1 MAEYVFRVG
10 TPSGE
15 IVLRKVEAVSP
26 EEARQRLEREGYR
39 VFTLAQRG
47 RAAWTW
53 RPSFRRVT
61 VESFLHFNQQLAA
74 LVRAGL
80 PILQAISMLARRQS
94 HPVLRS
100 VLRDVEARIRE
111 GTPLS
116 QAFASRSDVFP
127 RLYVAAI
134 LAGER
139 SGNLDEMLSRYITY
153 TKQMVALKR
162 RVRAATAYP
171 IFLLGALIL
180 LVAVMTGFVIPR
192 FRIIYEDFGGEL
204 PAITQI
210 VLAVGQGVRENLW
223 WSVPALLALFLGLT
237 LWRRTERGRLTLDAL
252 VLKLPIIGPIV
263 RDLAVAQLA
272 RSLATL
278 LQGGITLVESF
289 RVASETLT
297 NRVLARTSG
306 VVLRRLQEGHAF
318 AESLEEAGWMPPL
331 AIDIVRVGERAGS
344 LAEMLDELAAFY
356 DAELEVKLN
365 QVTTLIQPV
374 LLVMMA
380 GLVTFVLLSMY
391 LPLFTFIST
400 LGAR

>member
-139 SGNLDEMLSRYITY
+139 SGNLDEMLSRYIAY

-356 DAELEVKLN
+356 DSELEVKLN

>member
-1 MAEYVFRVG
+1 
-10 TPSGE
+10 
-15 IVLRKVEAVSP
+15 
-26 EEARQRLEREGYR
+26 
-39 VFTLAQRG
+39 
-47 RAAWTW
+47 
-53 RPSFRRVT
+53 
-61 VESFLHFNQQLAA
+61 
-74 LVRAGL
+74 
-80 PILQAISMLARRQS
+80 
-94 HPVLRS
+94 
-100 VLRDVEARIRE
+100 
-111 GTPLS
+111 
-116 QAFASRSDVFP
+116 
-127 RLYVAAI
+127 VAAI

-139 SGNLDEMLSRYITY
+139 SGNLDEMLSRYIAY

>member
-15 IVLRKVEAVSP
+15 IVLRAVEAMSP

-39 VFTLAQRG
+39 VFTLAHR
-47 RAAWTW
+47 RRPTW
-53 RPSFRRVT
+53 GWRLSFRRVKL
-61 VESFLHFNQQLAA
+61 EDFLHFNQQLAA

-80 PILQAISMLARRQS
+80 PILHAISMLARRQS

-100 VLRDVEARIRE
+100 VLRDVEERIRE

-116 QAFASRSDVFP
+116 QAFASRGDVFP
-127 RLYVAAI
+127 RLYIAAV

-139 SGNLDEMLSRYITY
+139 SGNLDEMLSRYIAY

-171 IFLLGALIL
+171 IFLLVALVL

-192 FRIIYEDFGGEL
+192 FSLIYEDFGGEL
-204 PAITQI
+204 PTITRI
-210 VLAVGQGVRENLW
+210 VLAVGYGVRENLFW
-223 WSVPALLALFLGLT
+223 GGPSLLAAILGLA
-237 LWRRTERGRLTLDAL
+237 LWRKTERGRATLDAAIL
-252 VLKLPIIGPIV
+252 RLPVVGPIV

-297 NRVLARTSG
+297 NRVLARSSDI
-306 VVLRRLQEGHAF
+306 VLRRIQEGQAF
-318 AESLEEAGWMPPL
+318 AESLEEAGWLPPL

-344 LAEMLDELAAFY
+344 LKEMLDELANFY
-356 DAELEVKLN
+356 DAELEVRFN
-365 QVTTLIQPV
+365 QVTTLIQPIMLV
-374 LLVMMA
+374 LMA
-380 GLVTFVLLSMY
+380 GLVTFVLLAMY

>member
-223 WSVPALLALFLGLT
+223 WSVPALLALFLGVT

>member
-1 MAEYVFRVG
+1 MAEYLFRVG

-15 IVLRKVEAVSP
+15 ITLRRVEAMSP

-39 VFTLAQRG
+39 VFTLAQRRPWTG
-47 RAAWTW
+47 TW
-53 RPSFRRVT
+53 RISGRRVKL
-61 VESFLHFNQQLAA
+61 EDFLHFNQQLAA
-74 LVRAGL
+74 LIRAGL
-80 PILQAISMLARRQS
+80 PVLQAISMLARRQS
-94 HPVLRS
+94 HPALRS
-100 VLRDVEARIRE
+100 VLRDIEERIRE

-127 RLYVAAI
+127 RLYVAAL

-139 SGNLDEMLSRYITY
+139 SGNLDEMLLRYIAY

-162 RVRAATAYP
+162 RVRAAMAYP
-171 IFLLGALIL
+171 IFLLCALTL

-204 PAITQI
+204 PLITQI
-210 VLAVGQGVRENLW
+210 VLGIGQGVRENLLW
-223 WSVPALLALFLGLT
+223 GIPVLLALIGGLAV
-237 LWRRTERGRLTLDAL
+237 WRRTERGRAALDAL
-252 VLKLPIIGPIV
+252 LLKLPIIGPIV
-263 RDLAVAQLA
+263 RDLSVSQLA

-297 NRVLARTSG
+297 NRVLARSSSL
-306 VVLRRLQEGHAF
+306 VLRRIQEGQAF
-318 AESLEEAGWMPPL
+318 AESLEEAGWFPPL
-331 AIDIVRVGERAGS
+331 AVDIVRVGERAGS
-344 LAEMLDELAAFY
+344 LKEMLDELANFY

-374 LLVMMA
+374 MLVLMA
-380 GLVTFVLLSMY
+380 GLVTFVLLAMY

>member
-15 IVLRKVEAVSP
+15 IVLRKVEALSP

-47 RAAWTW
+47 RPTW
-53 RPSFRRVT
+53 SWRLSLRRVRL
-61 VESFLHFNQQLAA
+61 EDFLHFNQQLAA

-80 PILQAISMLARRQS
+80 PILHAISMLARRQS

-100 VLRDVEARIRE
+100 VLRDIEDRIRE

-116 QAFASRSDVFP
+116 QAFASRSDIFP
-127 RLYVAAI
+127 RLYIAAV

-139 SGNLDEMLSRYITY
+139 SGNLDEMLSRYIAY

-171 IFLLGALIL
+171 IFLLVALIL

-192 FRIIYEDFGGEL
+192 FSLIYEDFGGEL
-204 PAITQI
+204 PAITRI
-210 VLAVGQGVRENLW
+210 VLAIGYGVRENLLW
-223 WSVPALLALFLGLT
+223 GIPALLALIVGLT
-237 LWRRTERGRLTLDAL
+237 FWRKTERGRATLDAVIL
-252 VLKLPIIGPIV
+252 RLPVVGPIV

-297 NRVLARTSG
+297 NRVLARSSDI
-306 VVLRRLQEGHAF
+306 VLRRIQEGQAF
-318 AESLEEAGWMPPL
+318 ADSLEEAGWLPPL

-344 LAEMLDELAAFY
+344 LKEMLDELANFY
-356 DAELEVKLN
+356 DAELEVRFN
-365 QVTTLIQPV
+365 QVMTLIQPIMLV
-374 LLVMMA
+374 LMA

>member
-47 RAAWTW
+47 RSAWTW
-53 RPSFRRVT
+53 RLSFRRVT
-61 VESFLHFNQQLAA
+61 VENFLHFNQQLAA

-127 RLYVAAI
+127 RLYVAAV

-139 SGNLDEMLSRYITY
+139 SGNLDEMLSRYIAY

-204 PAITQI
+204 PAMTQI
-210 VLAVGQGVRENLW
+210 VLAVGQGMRENFW
-223 WSVPALLALFLGLT
+223 WSVPVVLTLFLGLT
-237 LWRRTERGRLTLDAL
+237 FWGRTEQGRLMLDAL
-252 VLKLPIIGPIV
+252 ILKLPIIGPIV

-278 LQGGITLVESF
+278 LHGGITLVESF

-306 VVLRRLQEGHAF
+306 VVLRRLQEGQAF

-365 QVTTLIQPV
+365 QVTTLIQPI

>member
-1 MAEYVFRVG
+1 VAEYVFRVG

-139 SGNLDEMLSRYITY
+139 SGNLDEMLSRYIAY

>member
-1 MAEYVFRVG
+1 VAEYVFRVG

-139 SGNLDEMLSRYITY
+139 SGNLDEMLSRYIAY

-223 WSVPALLALFLGLT
+223 WSVPALLALFLGVT

>member
-1 MAEYVFRVG
+1 VAEYVFRVG

-61 VESFLHFNQQLAA
+61 VENFLHFNQQLAA

-80 PILQAISMLARRQS
+80 PILHAISMLARRQS

-100 VLRDVEARIRE
+100 VLRDVETRIRE
-111 GTPLS
+111 GTSLS
-116 QAFASRSDVFP
+116 QAFASRGDVFP
-127 RLYVAAI
+127 RLYVAAV

-139 SGNLDEMLSRYITY
+139 SGNLDETLSRYIAY

-180 LVAVMTGFVIPR
+180 LVSVMTGFVIPR
-192 FRIIYEDFGGEL
+192 FQIIYEDFGGEL
-204 PAITQI
+204 PAMTQI

-223 WSVPALLALFLGLT
+223 WGVPALLALFLGLT
-237 LWRRTERGRLTLDAL
+237 FWRRTERGRVTLDAL
-252 VLKLPIIGPIV
+252 ILKLPIIGPIV

-278 LQGGITLVESF
+278 LHGGITLVESF

-306 VVLRRLQEGHAF
+306 VVLRRLQEGQAF

-365 QVTTLIQPV
+365 QVTTLIQPI
-374 LLVMMA
+374 LLVVMA

>member
-139 SGNLDEMLSRYITY
+139 SGNLDEMLSRYIAY

-223 WSVPALLALFLGLT
+223 WSVPALLALFLGVT

>member
-61 VESFLHFNQQLAA
+61 VENFLHFNQQLAA

-80 PILQAISMLARRQS
+80 PILHAISMLARRQS

-100 VLRDVEARIRE
+100 VLRDVETRIRE
-111 GTPLS
+111 GTSLS
-116 QAFASRSDVFP
+116 QAFASRGDVFP
-127 RLYVAAI
+127 RLYVAAV

-139 SGNLDEMLSRYITY
+139 SGNLDETLSRYIAY

-180 LVAVMTGFVIPR
+180 LVSVMTGFVIPR
-192 FRIIYEDFGGEL
+192 FQIIYEDFGGEL
-204 PAITQI
+204 PAMTQI

-223 WSVPALLALFLGLT
+223 WGVPALLALFLGLT
-237 LWRRTERGRLTLDAL
+237 FWRRTERGRVTLDAL
-252 VLKLPIIGPIV
+252 ILKLPIIGPIV

-278 LQGGITLVESF
+278 LHGGITLVESF

-306 VVLRRLQEGHAF
+306 VVLRRLQEGQAF

-365 QVTTLIQPV
+365 QVTTLIQPI
-374 LLVMMA
+374 LLVVMA

>member
-1 MAEYVFRVG
+1 
-10 TPSGE
+10 
-15 IVLRKVEAVSP
+15 
-26 EEARQRLEREGYR
+26 
-39 VFTLAQRG
+39 
-47 RAAWTW
+47 
-53 RPSFRRVT
+53 
-61 VESFLHFNQQLAA
+61 
-74 LVRAGL
+74 
-80 PILQAISMLARRQS
+80 
-94 HPVLRS
+94 
-100 VLRDVEARIRE
+100 
-111 GTPLS
+111 
-116 QAFASRSDVFP
+116 
-127 RLYVAAI
+127 
-134 LAGER
+134 
-139 SGNLDEMLSRYITY
+139 
-153 TKQMVALKR
+153 
-162 RVRAATAYP
+162 
-171 IFLLGALIL
+171 
-180 LVAVMTGFVIPR
+180 
-192 FRIIYEDFGGEL
+192 
-204 PAITQI
+204 
-210 VLAVGQGVRENLW
+210 VRENLW

-237 LWRRTERGRLTLDAL
+237 LWRRTEQGRLTLDAL

>member
-47 RAAWTW
+47 RSTWTW
-53 RPSFRRVT
+53 RFSLGRVKL
-61 VESFLHFNQQLAA
+61 EDFLHFNQQLAA

-80 PILQAISMLARRQS
+80 PVLQAISMLARRQS

-100 VLRDVEARIRE
+100 ALRDVEERIRE
-111 GTPLS
+111 GALLS
-116 QAFASRSDVFP
+116 QAFASRGDVFP
-127 RLYVAAI
+127 RLYIAAV

-139 SGNLDEMLSRYITY
+139 SGNLDEMLLRYVAY

-162 RVRAATAYP
+162 RVRAATTYP
-171 IFLLGALIL
+171 IFLLCSLIG

-192 FRIIYEDFGGEL
+192 FRLVYEDFGGEL
-204 PAITQI
+204 PVITQI
-210 VLAVGQGVRENLW
+210 VLAVGQGVRENLVW
-223 WSVPALLALFLGLT
+223 GLPALLALIVGLM
-237 LWRRTERGRLTLDAL
+237 LWRRTEGGRAALDAL
-252 VLKLPIIGPIV
+252 ILKLPIVGPIV

-278 LQGGITLVESF
+278 LRGGITLVESF

-306 VVLRRLQEGHAF
+306 VVLRRLQEGQAV
-318 AESLEEAGWMPPL
+318 ADSLAEAGWLPPL

-344 LAEMLDELAAFY
+344 LKEMLDELANFY

-365 QVTTLIQPV
+365 QVTTLIQPIMLV
-374 LLVMMA
+374 LMA

>member
-139 SGNLDEMLSRYITY
+139 SGNLDEMLSRYIAY

>member
-47 RAAWTW
+47 RSAWAW
-53 RPSFRRVT
+53 RFSLGRVKL
-61 VESFLHFNQQLAA
+61 EDFLHFNQQLAA

-80 PILQAISMLARRQS
+80 PVLQAISMLARRQS

-100 VLRDVEARIRE
+100 ALRDVEERIRE
-111 GTPLS
+111 GALLS
-116 QAFASRSDVFP
+116 QAFASRGDIFP
-127 RLYVAAI
+127 RLYIAAV

-139 SGNLDEMLSRYITY
+139 SGNLDEMLLRYVAY

-162 RVRAATAYP
+162 RVRAATTYP
-171 IFLLGALIL
+171 IFLLCSLIG

-192 FRIIYEDFGGEL
+192 FRIVYEDFGGEL
-204 PAITQI
+204 PVITQI
-210 VLAVGQGVRENLW
+210 VLAVGQGVRENLVW
-223 WSVPALLALFLGLT
+223 GIPALLALIVGLM
-237 LWRRTERGRLTLDAL
+237 LWRRTEGGRAALDAL
-252 VLKLPIIGPIV
+252 ILKLPIVGPIV

-278 LQGGITLVESF
+278 LRGGITLVESF

-297 NRVLARTSG
+297 NRVLGRTSG
-306 VVLRRLQEGHAF
+306 IVLRRLQEGQAF
-318 AESLEEAGWMPPL
+318 ADSLQEAGWLPPL

-344 LAEMLDELAAFY
+344 LKEMLDELANFY

-365 QVTTLIQPV
+365 QVTTLIQPIMLV
-374 LLVMMA
+374 LMA

>member
-1 MAEYVFRVG
+1 VAEYVFRVG

-39 VFTLAQRG
+39 VFMLAQRG

-139 SGNLDEMLSRYITY
+139 SGNLDEMLSRYIAY

-237 LWRRTERGRLTLDAL
+237 LWRRTEQGRLTLDAL

>member
-47 RAAWTW
+47 RSAWAW
-53 RPSFRRVT
+53 RLSFRRVT
-61 VESFLHFNQQLAA
+61 VENFLHFNQQLAA

-127 RLYVAAI
+127 RLYVAAV

-139 SGNLDEMLSRYITY
+139 SGNLDEMLSRYIAY

-204 PAITQI
+204 PAMTQI
-210 VLAVGQGVRENLW
+210 VLAVGQGMRENFW
-223 WSVPALLALFLGLT
+223 WTVPVVLTLFLGLT
-237 LWRRTERGRLTLDAL
+237 FWGRTEQGRLMLDAL
-252 VLKLPIIGPIV
+252 ILKLPIIGPIV

-278 LQGGITLVESF
+278 LHGGITLVESF

-306 VVLRRLQEGHAF
+306 VVLRRLQEGQAF

-365 QVTTLIQPV
+365 QVTTLIQPI